1 MAYLITTLFPL
12 ASESDAWESGEGIA
26 GSESDA
32 KTF

>member
-1 MAYLITTLFPL
+1 MTYLITTLFPL

-26 GSESDA
+26 ESRSGA